1 MANLA
6 NQHFNRSGISKLP
19 CAITQCSLP
28 PTHSSE
34 VETVSLD
41 QDKVISFKLD
51 LVWGFYSPKGDIIEI
66 LGCFLE
72 KTVSH

>member
-28 PTHSSE
+28 PTHSSD
-34 VETVSLD
+34 VKTISLD
-41 QDKVISFKLD
+41 QDKVISFKLG
-51 LVWGFYSPKGDIIEI
+51 LVWGFYSPKEDISEK